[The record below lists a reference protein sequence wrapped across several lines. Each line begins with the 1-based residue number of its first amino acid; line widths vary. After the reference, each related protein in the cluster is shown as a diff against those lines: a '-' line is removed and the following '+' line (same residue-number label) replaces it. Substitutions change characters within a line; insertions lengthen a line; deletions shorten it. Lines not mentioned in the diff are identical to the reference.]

1 MCIKLPDCPLLFLLR
16 KTWTHH
22 STQKSLFDIPHT
34 VELTAPQSMI
44 RGARRIDVCEALRVR
59 LPGVVGD
66 RQLHSLPPPTYG
78 TMTSASSR
86 NSTYHTVFVKSS
98 TAAAVERRLRVTKLV
113 LWVMVSRADFAG
125 RNSVELFRTWPEE
138 KQRKWIPLP
147 YRPGRVEGVSETP
160 TPTPV
165 EFGPALYL
173 GAGWMRSLT
182 GFILR

>member
-1 MCIKLPDCPLLFLLR
+1 MDSPTPHK
-16 KTWTHH
+16 
-22 STQKSLFDIPHT
+22 KSLFDMPHT

-66 RQLHSLPPPTYG
+66 RLLHSLPPPAYG
-78 TMTSASSR
+78 TMTSASSG
-86 NSTYHTVFVKSS
+86 NSTYHTVFAKSS
-98 TAAAVERRLRVTKLV
+98 TAAIERRLRVTKLF
-113 LWVMVSRADFAG
+113 LWVVVSLSRADFAG

-147 YRPGRVEGVSETP
+147 CRPGRVEGVSEPP

-165 EFGPALYL
+165 AFGPAPYL
-173 GAGWMRSLT
+173 GG
-182 GFILR
+182 